1 MAAPAR
7 SGIPLERQGRA
18 SSSRCWRRSKRAA
31 SGAASPRSASAAAR
45 PPRSRSSGPP
55 ELGKAM
61 ENLAWALSGGFGID
75 KLGLEERPCREPGH
89 GEARVRIE
97 WISLN
102 RRDLL
107 LVEGVYNPRQK
118 LPIVP
123 CSDGAGVIEATG
135 AGCYRVE
142 VGDSV
147 VIHFFPGWIAGA
159 PEMIKLATAL
169 GGGPGGDG
177 VLQQTIVT
185 SEQALVRLPT
195 GISTEFGSTLPCAAL
210 TAWSAVVVHG
220 GVGPGSVVVTQ
231 GTGGVSLFALQ
242 FAKMLGARVVAT
254 TSTEAKAAKL
264 AELGADAIVN
274 YRNEP
279 DWGRRVRE
287 LAGGAVDLIVEV
299 GGAETLDASLRLIR
313 PGGTIALIGVL
324 SGAKA
329 AINLPLAVM
338 RQVRLQGVTCGHREN
353 FEQMLR
359 AIAAHGIDPV
369 ISHRFGL
376 TEAREAFACMA
387 ANDHVGKIVIAM
399 AG

>member
-1 MAAPAR
+1 MR
-7 SGIPLERQGRA
+7 NQ
-18 SSSRCWRRSKRAA
+18 
-31 SGAASPRSASAAAR
+31 
-45 PPRSRSSGPP
+45 
-55 ELGKAM
+55 
-61 ENLAWALSGGFGID
+61 AWALSGGFGID
-75 KLGLEERPCREPGH
+75 ELRLEERPPREPGH

-107 LVEGVYNPRQK
+107 LVEGAYNPRQK

-135 AGCYRVE
+135 AGCGRIG

-147 VIHFFPGWIAGA
+147 AITFFPGWIAGA
-159 PEMIKLATAL
+159 PDMIKLATAL

-177 VLQQTIVT
+177 VLQQTIVI

-195 GISTEFGSTLPCAAL
+195 AISTEFGSTLPCAAL

-254 TSTEAKAAKL
+254 TSSEAKAAKL
-264 AELGADAIVN
+264 AELGADAIIN
-274 YRNEP
+274 YRDDP
-279 DWGRRVRE
+279 DWTRRARE
-287 LAGGAVDLIVEV
+287 FADAVDLIVEV
-299 GGAETLDASLRLIR
+299 GGAETLNASLRLIR

-329 AINLPLAVM
+329 SINLPLAVM

-353 FEQMLR
+353 FQDMLR
-359 AIAAHGIDPV
+359 AIAAKGVDPV
-369 ISHRFGL
+369 ISHRFRFSQ
-376 TEAREAFACMA
+376 ARDAFRCMA
-387 ANDHVGKIVIAM
+387 DNAHVGKIVIEAQS
-399 AG
+399 GEG